1 MKFRA
6 RSAVAGGLNFLA
18 ASSLVV
24 LLLAAAGCSEG
35 GTTPPSAQDQQ
46 TIRNVANWYGKF
58 RQNNG
63 GKTPANEAEFLA
75 FIEKDMGK
83 PVDRAL
89 LLTSPRDGQ
98 EYVVLY
104 GKPISTNPEKN
115 PVVHEKVGSG
125 GKKLVA
131 FEFGSFREVD
141 DAELQTMLA
150 GK

>member
-1 MKFRA
+1 MRTCRRPA
-6 RSAVAGGLNFLA
+6 PAGGL
-18 ASSLVV
+18 S
-24 LLLAAAGCSEG
+24 LLAATTLFVTLLAAIGCSEG
-35 GTTPPSAQDQQ
+35 GTTPPSTADQQ
-46 TIRNVANWYGKF
+46 AIRNVANWYGKF

-63 GKTPANEAEFLA
+63 GKTPTNEAEFLA

-89 LLTSPRDGQ
+89 LLMSPRDGQ

-104 GKPISTNPEKN
+104 GKPIAANPEKN

-141 DAELQTMLA
+141 DAELQTMLG